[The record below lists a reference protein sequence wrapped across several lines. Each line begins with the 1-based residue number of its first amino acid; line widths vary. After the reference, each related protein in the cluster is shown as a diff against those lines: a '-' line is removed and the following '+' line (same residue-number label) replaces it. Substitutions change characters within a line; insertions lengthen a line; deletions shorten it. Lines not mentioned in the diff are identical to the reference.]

1 MALIGQ
7 IRNNSWILIVLIAV
21 GMGGFI
27 LQDVM
32 TNQNKRSAGDFELAT
47 VNGKPIDYREFQNT
61 ESILYAGA
69 NNSDGYAQKASLWR
83 YFTEKAIVESEA
95 EELGIG
101 VSTEELI
108 DLQFGANPSPIIQAR
123 FKNQTG
129 QLDRERLN
137 SFRDAIEANDLDAR
151 FKSYWA
157 VQEGEIIKERKQTK
171 LQNLFAK
178 SIYTPDW
185 MAQEISKEA
194 SSTAEFEYVKIP
206 FDQIADEEVE
216 VTDEAIR
223 AYLKKNAAK
232 YQNAEE
238 SRTVKYIEF
247 PVLPTAKD
255 SISNKNELKEIGN
268 EFKTATD
275 DSLFVLNNSGN
286 FSHIYYK
293 PEDLP
298 EQIKEVIIEMEVGDV
313 YGPYLDQDN
322 YTIAKLIDKQ
332 MVADSV
338 EARHILRSANMQD
351 PNSFRTAQEMVDSL
365 KTVLEEGGATFDEL
379 ANQFSQDPGSASKG
393 GDLGYFT
400 QGTMVP
406 NFNNACFFGDPDEYQ
421 VVSTQFGIH
430 LIEIQDR
437 KFLDNNPKYKVAYI
451 SAAIVPSQET
461 QDSIFD
467 KATEL
472 VTMSTTLEELE
483 NTVSADSSFEMKESS
498 PLKKNDYSFMTFGS
512 DPASRDIIRWAYE
525 PGAEIG
531 DLSPVVYTYTD
542 KVHYYNSSYVVIGL
556 NNIFPEGLRSVDEAR
571 ASVEMLVANELKG
584 EKIREQITA
593 TDLNAVADQF
603 GLSVD
608 TVASVAF
615 NSTFVPNLGNEPKVI
630 NLVFNSSLNET
641 AGPVIGNSGVFMVRP
656 MLITIADQAASN
668 YIQQKSSSETKVKN
682 EVNFKFMEALKKN
695 ADIEDNRYTY
705 Y

>member
-1 MALIGQ
+1 MALIGK

-27 LQDVM
+27 LQSVVK
-32 TNQNKRSAGDFELAT
+32 NQKQRSAGDYELAS
-47 VNGKPIDYREFQNT
+47 VNGKSIDYREFQNT
-61 ESILYAGA
+61 ENVLYAGS
-69 NNSDGYAQKASLWR
+69 NNPDGYAQKASLWR
-83 YFTEKAIVESEA
+83 YFSEKAIVESEA

-108 DLQFGANPSPIIQAR
+108 DLQFGPNPSPIIQAR

-157 VQEGEIIKERKQTK
+157 VQEEEIIKERKQTK

-206 FDQIADEEVE
+206 FDQIADEEVD

-223 AYLKKNAAK
+223 AYLKKNANK
-232 YQNAEE
+232 YQNTEE

-247 PVLPTAKD
+247 PVLPTQKD
-255 SISNKNELKEIGN
+255 STLNKDHLKVIGD

-286 FSHIYYK
+286 LSHIYYK

-298 EQIKEVIIEMEVGDV
+298 EQIKEAITQMEVGDV
-313 YGPYLDQDN
+313 YGPYLDQDK
-322 YTIAKLIDKQ
+322 YTIAKLIDKK

-351 PNSFRTAQEMVDSL
+351 QNSFVTAEEMVDSL
-365 KTVLEEGGATFDEL
+365 KTVLEDGGSTFDEL
-379 ANQFSQDPGSASKG
+379 ASQFSQDPGSASKG

-406 NFNNACFFGDPDEYQ
+406 VFNNACFFGNPDEYQ
-421 VVSTQFGIH
+421 VVTSQFGVH

-451 SAAIVPSQET
+451 STAIVPSQET

-472 VTMSTTLEELE
+472 VTLSASLEDLE
-483 NTVSADSSFEMKESS
+483 AKVTADSSYEMKESS
-498 PLKKNDYSFMTFGS
+498 PLKMNDYSFMSYGS

-525 PGAEIG
+525 PGVEVG

-542 KVHYYNSSYVVIGL
+542 KVQYYNSSYVLIGL
-556 NNIFPEGLRSVDEAR
+556 SKMFPEGLRSVEEAR

-584 EKIREQITA
+584 EKIKEQISGN
-593 TDLNAVADQF
+593 DLNGIAAQF
-603 GLSVD
+603 ALNVD
-608 TVASVAF
+608 TVATVAF

-656 MLITIADQAASN
+656 LLITIADQAASN
-668 YIQQKSSSETKVKN
+668 YIQQKSASESKVKN

-695 ADIEDNRYTY
+695 ADIEDNRFTY